1 MIKQLIQPITVLLAA
16 SLALTAC
23 GDANGVTG
31 ATHGQSMFA
40 SGSVDKPAQ
49 GSVDAVVGDCS
60 DSYRSQMMA
69 FVPGM
74 VSIAVDAAEKK
85 HRFLAACFDG
95 APLRALAWNPRV
107 NFGEAKPGINEN
119 LMEKVNNARALGLRG
134 PLERMVETTPERVK
148 GSGQLELL
156 ELLSQTDGLGRAY
169 VFTDGIVN
177 QVDGLDLNAA
187 SQQDIDRAVRRWVPR
202 MGDGLQ
208 NVAVVFV
215 GVGRGSNRTAKVR
228 KAEVLL
234 RGIVESAGGRFTW
247 APDLPQLSS

>member
-1 MIKQLIQPITVLLAA
+1 MIKQLIQSITVLLAL

-23 GDANGVTG
+23 GDTSGATG
-31 ATHGQSMFA
+31 ATQGQSISA
-40 SGSVDKPAQ
+40 GGSIDKPAP

-74 VSIAVDAAEKK
+74 VSIAADAAEKK

-95 APLRALAWNPRV
+95 APLRTLAWGPQV
-107 NFGEAKPGINEN
+107 NFGEAEPGINEP
-119 LMEKVNNARALGLRG
+119 LMEKVNNARALGLRR
-134 PLERMVETTPERVK
+134 PLERMIETTPQRVK

-169 VFTDGIVN
+169 VFTDAIVN
-177 QVDGLDLNAA
+177 QVDGIDLNSA
-187 SQQDIDRAVRRWVPR
+187 SPEDIHRIVRRWAPR

-228 KAEVLL
+228 KAEALF
-234 RGIVESAGGRFTW
+234 RDIVESAGGRFTW

>member
-1 MIKQLIQPITVLLAA
+1 MIKKLIQSVAVLLGV
-16 SLALTAC
+16 SLVLTAC
-23 GDANGVTG
+23 GDTHGATG
-31 ATHGQSMFA
+31 ATRGLSI
-40 SGSVDKPAQ
+40 SESSSIDKPAQ
-49 GSVDAVVGDCS
+49 GSVDGVVGDCS

-69 FVPGM
+69 FVPEM
-74 VSIAVDAAEKK
+74 VSIAVDAAEKR

-107 NFGEAKPGINEN
+107 NFGEAKPGLNET
-119 LMEKVNNARALGLRG
+119 LMEKVNNARALGLRE
-134 PLERMVETTPERVK
+134 PLEHMIETTPERVK

-177 QVDGLDLNAA
+177 QVDGLDLSAA
-187 SQQDIDRAVRRWVPR
+187 SQEDIERVVRRWVPR
-202 MGDGLQ
+202 MGDGLR

-234 RGIVESAGGRFTW
+234 RGIVEGAGGKFTW

>member
-1 MIKQLIQPITVLLAA
+1 MIKQLIQSITVLLAV
-16 SLALTAC
+16 SLGLTAC
-23 GDANGVTG
+23 GDTNG
-31 ATHGQSMFA
+31 ATRATPGA
-40 SGSVDKPAQ
+40 SISAGGSIDKPAQ

-95 APLRALAWNPRV
+95 APLRTLAWNPRV
-107 NFGEAKPGINEN
+107 NFGEAKPGINDT
-119 LMEKVNNARALGLRG
+119 LMEKVNNARALGLRR
-134 PLERMVETTPERVK
+134 PFERMIETTPERSK

-177 QVDGLDLNAA
+177 QVDGLDLNGA
-187 SQQDIDRAVRRWVPR
+187 SQKDIDRTVRRWVPR

-208 NVAVVFV
+208 NVSVVFV
-215 GVGRGSNRTAKVR
+215 GVGRGSNSTAKVR
-228 KAEVLL
+228 NAELL
-234 RGIVESAGGRFTW
+234 FRGIVEGAGGRFTW
-247 APDLPQLSS
+247 APDVPQLSS